1 MNFKFVKWALGVLGF
16 SAMTSSCE
24 KIDDIIDDDLVCM
37 YGCPSADY
45 IFNIEV
51 EDKDSG
57 DKLEG
62 VRVSTLRRYEVTD
75 WGTEGNPTTTR
86 IDTLARGITDKD
98 GKLTLSY
105 NVFPVE
111 SLEVVADDIDSQENG
126 DYASAAVVIKIN
138 NDDYKNPGEYGWY
151 QGTATKD
158 VTIKLQKK

>member
-24 KIDDIIDDDLVCM
+24 KIDDIIGDDMVCM

-45 IFNIEV
+45 VFNIEV

-75 WGTEGNPTTTR
+75 WGTEGNPTTTQV
-86 IDTLARGITDKD
+86 DTLARGITDKD
-98 GKLTLSY
+98 GKLVLSY

-111 SLEVVADDIDSQENG
+111 SLEVVADDIDGQENG
-126 DYASAAVVIKIN
+126 DYASAAVVMKIN

-151 QGTATKD
+151 KGTATKD